1 MAYVSK
7 NGIYSGVNIGCSK
20 CKIISYQPNGKKVV
34 KSGKVFNQG
43 YITFE
48 LEDGTLVKQYLL
60 IAPWN
65 TFLFYKLIKS
75 TKDEFNIINECNN
88 FDYTQIIGKEV
99 VIEIDGGFNGI
110 TPYYDVTNIYNIEE
124 GEKIIEYENSQRELG
139 F

>member
-7 NGIYSGVNIGCSK
+7 NGIYSGVNIGCNK

-48 LEDGTLVKQYLL
+48 LEDGTRVKQYLL

-75 TKDEFNIINECNN
+75 TKGEFNIINECNN

>member
-7 NGIYSGVNIGCSK
+7 NGRYSEVSIGCSK
-20 CKIISYQPNGKKVV
+20 CKIINYQPNGKKSV
-34 KSGKVFNQG
+34 KSGKVFKQG

-48 LEDGTLVKQYLL
+48 LEDGTRVKQYLL

-75 TKDEFNIINECNN
+75 IKDEFNIINECNN

-99 VIEIDGGFNGI
+99 VIEIEVEISGV
-110 TPYYDVTNIYNIEE
+110 TAYYNVTNIYSIEE
-124 GEKIIEYENSQRELG
+124 GEKIIEYEESQRELG

>member
-75 TKDEFNIINECNN
+75 TKDEFNIIN
-88 FDYTQIIGKEV
+88 
-99 VIEIDGGFNGI
+99 
-110 TPYYDVTNIYNIEE
+110 
-124 GEKIIEYENSQRELG
+124 
-139 F
+139 